1 MCVCANVCARAHI
14 YERESVP
21 DKNLDTSSN
30 SVVFFILINI
40 KTLHVFRQLWA
51 VISLY
56 FSEWFF
62 YSIFFFFAVQTDAH
76 CITVLCRTTSAVP
89 TN

>member
-1 MCVCANVCARAHI
+1 MRERT
-14 YERESVP
+14 YMRESVP

-30 SVVFFILINI
+30 SVVFFILINV

-62 YSIFFFFAVQTDAH
+62 YSIFFFAVQTDAH